1 MCAVRTPLSYPKT
14 KTSPR
19 NKTKP
24 YEGKK
29 KKNESGKEQRKHIT
43 SPVNHLI
50 PSKSIFREG
59 YD

>member
-1 MCAVRTPLSYPKT
+1 M
-14 KTSPR
+14 
-19 NKTKP
+19 
-24 YEGKK
+24 KK
-29 KKNESGKEQRKHIT
+29 KKTNESGKEQRKHIT